1 MNAPAVAL
9 RQAKPRRWSLRRAWQ
24 VDAVIACLKALRFDA
39 GQEWSVV
46 VEPLART
53 RSAEQNRL
61 YWAIV
66 AELADVTGM
75 PRDDLHEW
83 LKAKFLGARFIE
95 FAGEVYEAP
104 ASSAGLKVAE
114 FSDYVTQVQA
124 WAATEFGVTGQ

>member
-1 MNAPAVAL
+1 MTVAALEAAAV
-9 RQAKPRRWSLRRAWQ
+9 RPRRWSLRRAWQ
-24 VDAVIACLKALRFDA
+24 LQAVVACLKALRFDG
-39 GQEWSVV
+39 GQEWSVT

-66 AELADVTGM
+66 GELADVTGM

-104 ASSAGLKVAE
+104 ASSSGLKVRE